1 MENGRMFII
10 MASLIIIYLGWFIFS
25 KPEKMWEM
33 RYQFFVKSGEPTRY
47 AIFCIRLPGI
57 ILLLAGAMLTALYIL
72 EIISNVSSKG

>member
-1 MENGRMFII
+1 MFII

-33 RYQFFVKSGEPTRY
+33 RYQFFVKGGEPTRQ

-57 ILLLAGAMLTALYIL
+57 VLLLAGAMLTALYIL